1 MKISLPPSDHNSS
14 AFVGSQWNNKC
25 LIACLAGLFLSGC
38 GLKDDLILPERSN
51 SSQVTSAVEPS
62 E

>member
-1 MKISLPPSDHNSS
+1 MKISLPPSDHHSS

-25 LIACLAGLFLSGC
+25 LIVCMAGLFLSGC
-38 GLKDDLILPERSN
+38 GLKDDLILPERSD
-51 SSQVTSAVEPS
+51 SSQLTSTVELS